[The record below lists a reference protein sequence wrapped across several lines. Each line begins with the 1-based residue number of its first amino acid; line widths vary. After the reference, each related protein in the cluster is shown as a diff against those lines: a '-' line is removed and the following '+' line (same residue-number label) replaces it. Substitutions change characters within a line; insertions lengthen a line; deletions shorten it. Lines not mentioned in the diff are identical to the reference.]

1 MKTSTVLNNV
11 CLSKYRWKDF
21 HALTFSTRNISNA
34 WNKLK
39 PTYIK
44 LYWVLFH
51 LSIPSM
57 LCTGR
62 LKTLN
67 IKRAYIRLYNCVNQ
81 YLSTWL
87 VFLLLSLKLC
97 FNNIDKKTNA
107 LLNNAELECVLLCE
121 CKVGRHKVC
130 LQNDEGKK
138 LFVGQEEG

>member
-1 MKTSTVLNNV
+1 
-11 CLSKYRWKDF
+11 
-21 HALTFSTRNISNA
+21 
-34 WNKLK
+34 
-39 PTYIK
+39 
-44 LYWVLFH
+44 
-51 LSIPSM
+51 M

-81 YLSTWL
+81 YLSTLL
-87 VFLLLSLKLC
+87 VFLLLSLKLR

-121 CKVGRHKVC
+121 CKVGRHKVR
-130 LQNDEGKK
+130 LQNDEEKK